1 MQFHFFSGRAGG
13 PGNVPQSISTSA
25 FTVGGPYGDRD
36 PALPGGGPGTTGG
49 TGTMDR
55 MDRGGMGMGPDPMG
69 TGPMGGTHT
78 ARGMGPGVGPM
89 GGGPMDPHHRSSS
102 MPGLATN
109 AILFSFL

>member
-1 MQFHFFSGRAGG
+1 
-13 PGNVPQSISTSA
+13 
-25 FTVGGPYGDRD
+25 
-36 PALPGGGPGTTGG
+36 
-49 TGTMDR
+49 MDR

-109 AILFSFL
+109 AILFCLLQSVIDLPAGRQIHVLFRSFQQLINSLLLPILQRYTDAVKLSYLAKKSLYK